1 MIKYLKNVDL
11 NLEDII
17 LVFRKSSINR
27 PIENINRIKSMF
39 DNSNLVIS
47 AWDED
52 KLVGLCRA
60 LTDFS
65 YCCYLSDLAIDID
78 YQRQGIGRTMIDLV
92 KKEISDE
99 VALILLSAPSAMS
112 FYPKVGFGKIENGF
126 IINRAI

>member
-17 LVFRKSSINR
+17 LVFEKSSINR
-27 PIENINRIKSMF
+27 PIGNKNRIKSMF
-39 DNSNLVIS
+39 DNSNLIIS
-47 AWDED
+47 AWDQD

-65 YCCYLSDLAIDID
+65 YCCYLSDLAVDMD
-78 YQRQGIGRTMIDLV
+78 YQRQGIGKTMIDLV

-99 VALILLSAPSAMS
+99 VALILLSAPSSMS
-112 FYPKVGFGKIENGF
+112 FYPKVGFGKFENGF
-126 IINRAI
+126 IINREN

>member
-17 LVFRKSSINR
+17 LVFEKSSINR
-27 PIENINRIKSMF
+27 PIGNKNRIKSMF
-39 DNSNLVIS
+39 DNSNLIIS
-47 AWDED
+47 AWDQD

-65 YCCYLSDLAIDID
+65 YCCYLSDLAVDTD
-78 YQRQGIGRTMIDLV
+78 YQRQGIGKTMIDLV
-92 KKEISDE
+92 IKEISDE
-99 VALILLSAPSAMS
+99 VSLVLLSAPSAMS

-126 IINRAI
+126 IINREN

>member
-17 LVFRKSSINR
+17 LVFEKSSINR
-27 PIENINRIKSMF
+27 PIGNKNRIKSMF
-39 DNSNLVIS
+39 DNSNLIIS

-60 LTDFS
+60 PTDFS
-65 YCCYLSDLAIDID
+65 YCSYLSDLAVDMD
-78 YQRQGIGRTMIDLV
+78 YQRQGIGKTMIDLV

-99 VALILLSAPSAMS
+99 VALILLSSPNSMS

>member
-17 LVFRKSSINR
+17 LVFEKSSINR
-27 PIENINRIKSMF
+27 PIGNKNRIKSMF
-39 DNSNLVIS
+39 DNSNLIIS
-47 AWDED
+47 AWDQD

-65 YCCYLSDLAIDID
+65 YCCYLSDLAVDMD
-78 YQRQGIGRTMIDLV
+78 YQRQGIGKTMIDLV

-99 VALILLSAPSAMS
+99 VALILLSAPSSMS
-112 FYPKVGFGKIENGF
+112 FCPKVGFGKIENGF
-126 IINRAI
+126 IIKREN

>member
-17 LVFRKSSINR
+17 LVFEKSSINR
-27 PIENINRIKSMF
+27 PIGNKNRIKSMF
-39 DNSNLVIS
+39 DNSNLIIS
-47 AWDED
+47 AWDQD

-65 YCCYLSDLAIDID
+65 YCCYLSDLAVDMD
-78 YQRQGIGRTMIDLV
+78 YQRQGIGKTMIDLV

-99 VALILLSAPSAMS
+99 VALILLSAPSSMS
-112 FYPKVGFGKIENGF
+112 LYTKVGFVKF
-126 IINRAI
+126 ASHML

>member
-17 LVFRKSSINR
+17 LVFEKSSINR
-27 PIENINRIKSMF
+27 PIGNKNRIKSMF
-39 DNSNLVIS
+39 DNSNLIIS
-47 AWDED
+47 AWDQD

-65 YCCYLSDLAIDID
+65 YCCYLSDLAVDMD
-78 YQRQGIGRTMIDLV
+78 YQRQGIGKTMIDLV

-99 VALILLSAPSAMS
+99 VALILLSAPSSM
-112 FYPKVGFGKIENGF
+112 
-126 IINRAI
+126 

>member
-17 LVFRKSSINR
+17 LVFEKSSINR
-27 PIENINRIKSMF
+27 PIGNKNRIKSMF
-39 DNSNLVIS
+39 DNSNLIIS
-47 AWDED
+47 AWDQD

-65 YCCYLSDLAIDID
+65 YCCYLSDLAVDMD
-78 YQRQGIGRTMIDLV
+78 YQRQGIGKTMIDLV

-99 VALILLSAPSAMS
+99 VSLILLSAPSSMS
-112 FYPKVGFGKIENGF
+112 FYPKVGFEKIENGF
-126 IINRAI
+126 IINREN